1 MREPRVPHRALLLRS
16 QSFKILDE
24 LFFPSL
30 LQPRFRWGKEATKK
44 QPKLGTW
51 QKPLSLPMIL
61 VPSRS
66 WDSHLYLIYG
76 FFRTLFTSLYAECF
90 PQKLFSSLWAPMTQ
104 DVLDSLARV
113 FSWLSL
119 QTPRGDWPCD
129 AQPRCQQKSRG
140 LSRIQLCAVHRSRL
154 QLPMDIWISGRQNA
168 ILEFCSLAI
177 PDSLQD
183 KPVFQITRLDKHIK
197 PKPPFSSSNS
207 TGKFGYRNQSMEHQ
221 HHVLLVPSRITAV
234 CHSQRQIHPEQ
245 YTVFLAHE
253 KAFMMFWREASLAA
267 HHRSTIV

>member
-1 MREPRVPHRALLLRS
+1 MDFSEPCSRV
-16 QSFKILDE
+16 
-24 LFFPSL
+24 
-30 LQPRFRWGKEATKK
+30 
-44 QPKLGTW
+44 
-51 QKPLSLPMIL
+51 
-61 VPSRS
+61 
-66 WDSHLYLIYG
+66 
-76 FFRTLFTSLYAECF
+76 FTAECF

>member
-1 MREPRVPHRALLLRS
+1 
-16 QSFKILDE
+16 
-24 LFFPSL
+24 
-30 LQPRFRWGKEATKK
+30 
-44 QPKLGTW
+44 
-51 QKPLSLPMIL
+51 MIL

-76 FFRTLFTSLYAECF
+76 FFRTLFTSLYCRMLPPKTFQQSLGTNDAGCLRFSREGLFMAE
-90 PQKLFSSLWAPMTQ
+90 PTNATRR
-104 DVLDSLARV
+104 LAVRC
-113 FSWLSL
+113 
-119 QTPRGDWPCD
+119 T
-129 AQPRCQQKSRG
+129 AQMSTEISGAFTNSVVR
-140 LSRIQLCAVHRSRL
+140 RSRL